1 MNPWLS
7 LLALIEQPFR
17 EAQVDRLDGS
27 VMECVNCGSVKTGG
41 CGRMERFQ
49 KSSRCVTEEEFFF
62 SFFYNPVSSEDRG
75 SCFFFFSGSEKD
87 LRRQITQIAF
97 EQVAV

>member
-1 MNPWLS
+1 MGRLWN
-7 LLALIEQPFR
+7 ALIVAPSRQ
-17 EAQVDRLDGS
+17 AAA
-27 VMECVNCGSVKTGG
+27 GG
-41 CGRMERFQ
+41 WKDF
-49 KSSRCVTEEEFFF
+49 KSPADASLKKSFFLFFF
-62 SFFYNPVSSEDRG
+62 HNPVSSEDRG